1 MTAAEVAR
9 ALGGAK
15 CHGAE
20 WDARCPAHN
29 DANPSLSLRDGD
41 DGKILFR
48 CHAGC
53 SQQQVF
59 DALRARGLLE
69 RRSNGQDH
77 HPRAKPETALDNGK
91 DDDWRSIFPP
101 PVEAH
106 EPAELLNTLGHDTLY
121 PYYNQDGRIGAYVA
135 RYEARN
141 GKRKW
146 FQPVSYGVL
155 GGVASWYR
163 KAITNNRPLYHLDQ
177 LAARPDAMV
186 LVCEGEKS
194 ADAAAEPFPA
204 CVCTTWQGGTGAVA
218 KTDWSPLANRPAII
232 WPDNDATGR
241 KAAAAIHRMLPHA
254 SVLRV
259 DDLPPGGD
267 AYDLRTDDPDR
278 WLDAHLTEPARG
290 EEADDLEA
298 EARGPEPPPD
308 EETDVVDRPPGFS
321 DEDLALK
328 FTRKHRNLLRYV
340 ARWGQWFIWKSTL
353 WVEDETLQAFDLSR
367 AICRKA
373 SSACSH
379 PKIRAVV
386 ASAKTVAAVER
397 LTKADRAHAAT
408 TAQWD
413 SDPWLLNTPGGVVD
427 LRTGHLQPHRQTDY
441 MTKITAAAPAN
452 DAACP
457 LWHRFLHRVTGGD
470 VDLQAFLQRITGYG
484 LTGIT
489 EDHALFFLYGT
500 GRNGK
505 GVFINTLTRLLGL
518 YATVAGMET
527 FTAAPHD
534 RHPADLAALRG
545 ARLVAAQETE
555 EGRNWAETRIKAL
568 TGGDPISARFMRQDF
583 FTYTPQFKL
592 FIAGNHKPGLRNV
605 DEAIRSRLN
614 LIPFTVFI
622 PAQERDPKL
631 EKKLEAEWPGIL
643 QWAIEGCLAWQ
654 RIGLA
659 PPKAVTDAT
668 EEYMQTEDTIAT
680 WIAACC
686 ETSRYNAEASSTL
699 YASYKAWAVAANEDL
714 MSHKRFSQALAARGY
729 NAWKMH
735 GQMKVEGIQLA
746 VPRSFHE
753 TDYDR

>member
-1 MTAAEVAR
+1 MTAAEIAR

-15 CHGAE
+15 RHGVE
-20 WDARCPAHN
+20 WDARCPAHD
-29 DANPSLSLRDGD
+29 DASPSLSLRDGN

-69 RRSNGQDH
+69 RH
-77 HPRAKPETALDNGK
+77 FRAKPKPAPTNGK
-91 DDDWRSIFPP
+91 DEDWCSIFPP

-106 EPAELLNTLGHDTLY
+106 EPVELLNTLGHDVLY
-121 PYYNQDGRIGAYVA
+121 PYYGPDGRVGAYVA

-155 GGVASWYR
+155 NGVTGWHR
-163 KAITNNRPLYHLDQ
+163 KAITDRRPLYRLDQ

-194 ADAAAEPFPA
+194 ADAAAELFPNYI
-204 CVCTTWQGGTGAVA
+204 CTTWQGGTGAVA
-218 KTDWSPLANRPAII
+218 KTDWTPLAARSVII
-232 WPDNDATGR
+232 WPDNDTAGR
-241 KAAAAIHRMLPHA
+241 KAGAAIHRRLPHA
-254 SVLRV
+254 RVLRV

-267 AYDLRTDDPDR
+267 AHDLKTDDPDR
-278 WLDAHLTEPARG
+278 WLDAYLIET
-290 EEADDLEA
+290 D
-298 EARGPEPPPD
+298 ARGPEPQPD
-308 EETDVVDRPPGFS
+308 EETDVEDRPPGFS

-340 ARWGQWFIWKSTL
+340 AKWARWLIWNSTV
-353 WVEDETLQAFDLSR
+353 WIEDETLRAFDLSR

-379 PKIRAVV
+379 PKIRAAV

-397 LTKADRAHAAT
+397 LAKADRAHAAT
-408 TAQWD
+408 TEQWD
-413 SDPWLLNTPGGVVD
+413 ADLWLLNTPGGVVD
-427 LRTGHLQPHRQTDY
+427 LRTGRLRSHQQVDY
-441 MTKITAAAPAN
+441 MTKITAAAPGARIE
-452 DAACP
+452 CP
-457 LWHRFLHRVTGGD
+457 LWLSFLDRVTGGD
-470 VDLQAFLQRITGYG
+470 AELKAFLQRVAGYALSG
-484 LTGIT
+484 VT
-489 EDHALFFLYGT
+489 EEHALFFLYGT

-505 GVFINTLTRLLGL
+505 GVFLNTLTRLLGG
-518 YATVAGMET
+518 YATIAGMET
-527 FTAAPHD
+527 FTASPHD

-605 DEAIRSRLN
+605 DEAIRSRFN

-622 PAQERDPKL
+622 PAQERDAKL
-631 EKKLEAEWPGIL
+631 EKKLQAEWPGIL
-643 QWAIEGCLAWQ
+643 QWAIEGCLEWQ

-659 PPKAVTDAT
+659 PPKAVTEAT
-668 EEYMQTEDTIAT
+668 EEYMEAEDTIAT

-686 ETSRYNAEASSTL
+686 VTSRYNAEISSTL
-699 YASYKAWAVAANEDL
+699 YGSYKTWADAANEDA

-729 NAWKMH
+729 SAKKSDGKMR
-735 GQMKVEGIQLA
+735 VEGIQL
-746 VPRSFHE
+746 VRPRSFHE